1 MPYTLYFIIGRQFS
15 LSRSRLKWVNF
26 VRRLDKLEHDNTI
39 LKNKVRKMKEMLRDK
54 EDQLVRD
61 HCIRKNVCQMS
72 KYMVTYILVENYV
85 FNYFKILT
93 ITVGWFDS
101 LKK

>member
-1 MPYTLYFIIGRQFS
+1 MTYTLYFIIGRNFS

-26 VRRLDKLEHDNTI
+26 FRRLDKLEHDNTI

-61 HCIRKNVCQMS
+61 YCIRKNFCQINGDLHS
-72 KYMVTYILVENYV
+72 SRELC
-85 FNYFKILT
+85 L
-93 ITVGWFDS
+93 
-101 LKK
+101 